1 MLNVAKNNRFKFL
14 YLLALN
20 IFIYVNYKTFLLAF
34 MVFIFVLLKK
44 GLVLNFYESILFKL
58 IPINYYFNAIYSTF
72 KNDPYSSFFWDM
84 QNFLH
89 YLRCNTGPYINEY
102 KFINEK
108 IKCPDSI
115 GYGPLVEYVQL
126 TFDGLWEVTVLIG
139 ILFLTILIIFLIF
152 SKKICS

>member
-72 KNDPYSSFFWDM
+72 KNDPYSSFFGTCKT
-84 QNFLH
+84 F
-89 YLRCNTGPYINEY
+89 
-102 KFINEK
+102 FI
-108 IKCPDSI
+108 I
-115 GYGPLVEYVQL
+115 
-126 TFDGLWEVTVLIG
+126 
-139 ILFLTILIIFLIF
+139 
-152 SKKICS
+152 

>member
-1 MLNVAKNNRFKFL
+1 
-14 YLLALN
+14 
-20 IFIYVNYKTFLLAF
+20 
-34 MVFIFVLLKK
+34 
-44 GLVLNFYESILFKL
+44 
-58 IPINYYFNAIYSTF
+58 
-72 KNDPYSSFFWDM
+72 M

-139 ILFLTILIIFLIF
+139 ILFFNNIDNIFNLL
-152 SKKICS
+152 